1 MIVQETPG
9 AWLSH
14 THALLLQLER
24 MGFVH
29 PVYALVVP
37 LNPLH
42 WVLGAGLVQNQE
54 TPALQPWGELGLAA
68 GGAGRAPATF
78 SPCLYRQR

>member
-1 MIVQETPG
+1 
-9 AWLSH
+9 
-14 THALLLQLER
+14 

-68 GGAGRAPATF
+68 GGQAELLLRFRPA
-78 SPCLYRQR
+78 SPASGEV